1 VTYRNLCTQ
10 SINNILVISQKL
22 RMRNIVKYEAKEC
35 YYINFKVIYLVI
47 ITVKTEQQDEW
58 IRKYM
63 CDILVA
69 VTLHIKMN

>member
-1 VTYRNLCTQ
+1 MTYRNLCTQ

-47 ITVKTEQQDEW
+47 ITVKTEQQDE
-58 IRKYM
+58 
-63 CDILVA
+63 
-69 VTLHIKMN
+69 